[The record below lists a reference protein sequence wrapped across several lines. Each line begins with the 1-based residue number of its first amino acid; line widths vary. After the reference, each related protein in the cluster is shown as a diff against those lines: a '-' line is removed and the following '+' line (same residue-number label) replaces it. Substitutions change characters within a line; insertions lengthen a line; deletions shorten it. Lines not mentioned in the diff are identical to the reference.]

1 MNQTDNALITIK
13 KAAELLG
20 VSEQTLRRWD
30 KRGKLRAARHPMNGY
45 RMYSRD
51 RIVKLRKQMLA
62 EARTAS

>member
-1 MNQTDNALITIK
+1 MDVSQDELLTIK

-30 KRGKLRAARHPMNGY
+30 KQGKLRAARHPMNGY
-45 RMYSRD
+45 RMYARD
-51 RIVKLRKQMLA
+51 TLVKLRKQMLA

>member
-1 MNQTDNALITIK
+1 MAVSQEELLTIK

-30 KRGKLRAARHPMNGY
+30 KLGKLRATRHPMNGY

-51 RIVKLRKQMLA
+51 KLVKLRKQMLA
-62 EARTAS
+62 EARMAS